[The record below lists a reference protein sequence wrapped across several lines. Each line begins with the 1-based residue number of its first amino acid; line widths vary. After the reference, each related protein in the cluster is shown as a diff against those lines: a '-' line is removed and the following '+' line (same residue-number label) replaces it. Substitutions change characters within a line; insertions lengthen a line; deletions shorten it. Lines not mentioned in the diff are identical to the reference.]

1 MEEQS
6 IGKRLS
12 ILMQALDCKA
22 AEFARQLGIRPSNV
36 SHIVN
41 GRSDPSCRLLQ
52 SIFTQFPNVN
62 PDWLILGQGSMF
74 RQQGEGRREV
84 SLPFDSLFVAPPT
97 PAKPSVSAPST
108 SVPPSDSHTQPP
120 PSPTPDDE
128 AKEPQQVTTLEPPD
142 SSGDEFGDILV
153 LRRNGTY
160 IRYREGRE

>member
-12 ILMQALDCKA
+12 ILMQAIDCKA

-84 SLPFDSLFVAPPT
+84 SLPFDSLFVTSPA
-97 PAKPSVSAPST
+97 PAKTSVNTPST
-108 SVPPSDSHTQPP
+108 SEPPSDSHSQPP
-120 PSPTPDDE
+120 SSPAPDDE
-128 AKEPQQVTTLEPPD
+128 AEEPQQVSTIEPPD

>member
-84 SLPFDSLFVAPPT
+84 SLPFDSLFVTSPA
-97 PAKPSVSAPST
+97 PAKPSVNTPST
-108 SVPPSDSHTQPP
+108 SEPPSDSHSQPP
-120 PSPTPDDE
+120 SSPAPDDE
-128 AKEPQQVTTLEPPD
+128 AEEPQQVSAPEPRD

-160 IRYREGRE
+160 IRYRERRE

>member
-120 PSPTPDDE
+120 PSPDPDEE
-128 AKEPQQVTTLEPPD
+128 AEEPQQVSTLEPPD